1 MTGTIGHPFETGL
14 DRSPAN
20 YVPLTP
26 VSFLTR
32 AASAFGNKTA
42 VIDGKRRYTYRQLL
56 DRCGRLASAL
66 TGLGIGRLD
75 TVATSPK

>member
-1 MTGTIGHPFETGL
+1 MTKTSAHPFETGL

-32 AASAFGNKTA
+32 AASAFADKTA
-42 VIDGKRRYTYRQLL
+42 VIDGTRQYTYRELH
-56 DRCGRLASAL
+56 DRCVRLASAL
-66 TGLGIGRLD
+66 
-75 TVATSPK
+75 A